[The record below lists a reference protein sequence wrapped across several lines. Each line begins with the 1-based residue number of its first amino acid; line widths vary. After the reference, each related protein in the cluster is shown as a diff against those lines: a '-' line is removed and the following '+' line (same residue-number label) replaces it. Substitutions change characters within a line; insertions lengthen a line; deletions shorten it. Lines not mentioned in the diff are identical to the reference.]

1 MGPEFLVHRV
11 LILRKVERRIELLN
25 EVALHL
31 LRVIIRQDVEYQVI
45 LHPSTKFTLIIG
57 VKTHVS
63 IVWFALIPGNKRV
76 AK

>member
-1 MGPEFLVHRV
+1 MGPEFLIHGV

-31 LRVIIRQDVEYQVI
+31 LRIIIRQDVEYQVL

-57 VKTHVS
+57 IETHVS
-63 IVWFALIPGNKRV
+63 IVGVALVPWN
-76 AK
+76 